1 MRNSISAQSC
11 DSVPP
16 APGWMARMTSRSS
29 CSPESFMVISMAVIS
44 LSIWAMTFSRSSSTA
59 SPSRCSS
66 RSTSSSSA
74 FVVSDSPVAM
84 RRSTRAR
91 FRPSSCAASGLSQ
104 KPGADI
110 SSSISFS
117 ARRAASGSKIAPD
130 RGEAVFE
137 VGDLLEGFFFH
148 GASLSTRNVESRMAH
163 FEGSCQQ
170 VRTSHCPRYSGAVR
184 TRLAP
189 IIGMTLLILA
199 SRQILASENDE
210 RVAWLKAHAIAVA
223 TIDPASTDLADL
235 EPLRGILSGVR
246 IVMLGEATR
255 GDGSAFLA
263 KTRLIRFLYEK
274 LGFDVLLFDDGFYD
288 CAHAWDEIRAGA
300 DSHQALGHT
309 LNPAYPEAAQFQP
322 LINLI
327 ATHAAG
333 DRPLAVAGL
342 DDQMSGGTN
351 GKSLVADLR
360 ANLMHFDIEPGQ
372 VSGFAEFE
380 TTLENV
386 LLERYF
392 TGETAVPS
400 GQQQL
405 RVLATLEELRRRLT
419 AWRDPQPSASSPD
432 SAFWLQVLDNV
443 ECYTKSSWRSG
454 KYVRGAPFSPEL
466 SNIRDRQM
474 AANLVW
480 LARHRFRGRK

>member
-1 MRNSISAQSC
+1 M
-11 DSVPP
+11 
-16 APGWMARMTSRSS
+16 
-29 CSPESFMVISMAVIS
+29 
-44 LSIWAMTFSRSSSTA
+44 
-59 SPSRCSS
+59 
-66 RSTSSSSA
+66 
-74 FVVSDSPVAM
+74 
-84 RRSTRAR
+84 
-91 FRPSSCAASGLSQ
+91 
-104 KPGADI
+104 
-110 SSSISFS
+110 
-117 ARRAASGSKIAPD
+117 
-130 RGEAVFE
+130 
-137 VGDLLEGFFFH
+137 
-148 GASLSTRNVESRMAH
+148 
-163 FEGSCQQ
+163 
-170 VRTSHCPRYSGAVR
+170 R

-189 IIGMTLLILA
+189 IIGLTLLILA

-300 DSHQALGHT
+300 DTHQVLGHT

-480 LARHRFRGRK
+480 LARHRFRGRKLIVWSINVQLARNLKGLTNNDAATRARFEVSTLGDEVAKLLGSEVYAIALTAFGGSMRTSSRQPVPLLVPTAGSFEDLMARTGLQAAFLDLRHLPGGSWLQRDLLARPITYKEVMGVWPRHLDAMFFLRRLEPSKER